1 VIFDERDPPAEWR
14 PFVTRLWYL
23 EAPRTRT
30 YEKILPLPFVHA
42 IVNLSDPYRLFDP
55 RGSAA
60 RVDDAFVSGIQSEF
74 LVIESPESIR
84 HVGVEFTPQG
94 LRAFSEAP
102 PTTVTGRVR
111 SAEEVLPGIAALAR
125 RLRTAVSAASDSG
138 KPAGPT
144 DTADAAVGT
153 LTSFLRRRRRV
164 GVEPDPI
171 VSAALEGLAN
181 DPHARIGA
189 LALRAGVSHK
199 TVISHFASAC
209 GITPK
214 RFAEV
219 LRFHRFVT
227 DLPIGD
233 AMPSWAE
240 LAASSPYYDQPHVI
254 RAFRRFSGYSPAD
267 YLRRVREFGPD
278 AANFVPL
285 DEVPDPANR
294 SHAER

>member
-1 VIFDERDPPAEWR
+1 MIFEEREPPAEWR

-23 EAPRTRT
+23 EAARIRT
-30 YEKILPLPFVHA
+30 YEKILPLPFVHV

-55 RGSAA
+55 RGAA
-60 RVDDAFVSGIQSEF
+60 SRVDDAFVSGIQSEY
-74 LVIESPESIR
+74 LVIESPTLIR

-102 PTTVTGRVR
+102 PSTVTARVR
-111 SAEEVLPGIAALAR
+111 PADEVLPGIAALAR
-125 RLRTAVSAASDSG
+125 RLRAAVDAASRS
-138 KPAGPT
+138 PE
-144 DTADAAVGT
+144 ADDLIGALAAV
-153 LTSFLRRRRRV
+153 LRDRRRT
-164 GVEPDPI
+164 GVPADPI
-171 VSAALEGLAN
+171 VTTALDGLAS

-189 LALRAGVSHK
+189 LAPRAGVSHK
-199 TVISHFASAC
+199 TLITHFVSAC

-233 AMPSWAE
+233 PMPSWAE
-240 LAASSPYYDQPHVI
+240 LAAASPYYDQPHVI

-267 YLRRVREFGPD
+267 YLRRVSEFGPD

-285 DEVPDPANR
+285 DEVPLPVTREPGEQACGSR
-294 SHAER
+294 